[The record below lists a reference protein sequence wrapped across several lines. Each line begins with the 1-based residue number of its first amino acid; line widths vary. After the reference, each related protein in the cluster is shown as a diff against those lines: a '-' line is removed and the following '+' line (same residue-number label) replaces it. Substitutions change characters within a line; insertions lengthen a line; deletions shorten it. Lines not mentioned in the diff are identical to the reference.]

1 MPLSSRKITLA
12 ALFAALLLAAS
23 PAQDLAPDEGH
34 RTGLLRE
41 DEARLRAFV
50 ESHPRVTGVRVN
62 WLGLE
67 RVNDARSA
75 QGRPPLAVGAVDRVG
90 RELVSDRPGE
100 ADVLAA
106 AGPLLAAG
114 DLPVSVDNSLLKFF
128 PPIRSQNPLGSCAS
142 FSSTYYQ
149 LSYMAAFQRDLDIR
163 DAADN
168 TNKYSPKWSYNM
180 LNDGKD
186 EGTYFGENYDLL
198 ERHGAAT
205 WADFPYDTNFKAWCL
220 DTAAWRRA
228 LGVRIDPVQ
237 YLRDVSE
244 DAGLDLL
251 KQLLTNGY
259 IVVFGT
265 YVSSWQL
272 KAAVDDPTTSAD
284 DAAVGDAVGYWVNGV
299 EGSHGMTVVGYN
311 DAIWTDINGN
321 GAIDTGEKGA
331 LRIANSW
338 GSAWRDGGFTWLAY
352 DALRQVPLVPGA
364 PTTPREPAF
373 FNDMVFLLTV
383 RDSYAPLM
391 IGEFTVNHAKRDQ
404 MRLSLGTSATSAT
417 VPSTTWA
424 PTALWAQG
432 GAFAFDGSATAVDGT
447 FVLDFTDILAAGA
460 GARRY
465 HLGMRDGTAGD
476 PATLR
481 AFKIVDLT
489 TDPATEVA
497 SSQAPKTADGGEQ
510 VYAWVDYTYAGPDYN
525 HPPELLYARVS
536 PSSGTPADTY
546 SFSVQFT
553 DEDGDAPA
561 VRNVYVDG
569 TPHATTY
576 SASDGRYRWSTSALA
591 AGEHS
596 FYFHF
601 EDGQGGSARAPLAGA
616 MSGPMVYAFTAASLS
631 PSSAAAGGGAFT
643 LSVLGSGFVAGAVV
657 TWDGSDRTT
666 TFVDAGR
673 LDAAIPA
680 SDLALGGLVTVAVR
694 GAGGGVSNS
703 LTFAVE
709 NPAPSLASI
718 SPTRANGGG
727 GDFTLTVLGTGFVSS
742 SEVRWN
748 GLSRT
753 TTFVGAT
760 ELRAAIPAADIA
772 AGGEFEVVVVNPAP
786 AGGPTAPAVFTVTD
800 FTVEATPVSTTLGAG
815 SSATFTVQLAPRYGS
830 FDAPVSLRAL
840 SLPRG
845 ASASFSP
852 ATLTPGGGGAA
863 ATMTVA
869 TTARGGSGAG
879 TVSRPAAWSP
889 PGGLIPLLALAVL
902 LAFLAFRMASK
913 PGRPRLAARLAAAG
927 LLAVLIVAAAGCGAG
942 GGDGGA
948 DTGTPA
954 GTYEII
960 VEATSGGLA
969 VSDSVTLVVN

>member
-1 MPLSSRKITLA
+1 MPLSPRKI
-12 ALFAALLLAAS
+12 LFAALIGALILAVS

-34 RTGLLRE
+34 RTGLVPE

-50 ESHPRVTGVRVN
+50 ETHPRVTGVRVN

-67 RVNDARSA
+67 RVNDARAARGLS
-75 QGRPPLAVGAVDRVG
+75 PLEALSVDRVG
-90 RELVSDRPGE
+90 RELVSARPGE
-100 ADVLAA
+100 ASIMAA
-106 AGPLLAAG
+106 AASLLAAG
-114 DLPVSVDNSLLKFF
+114 DLPVAVDNSLLKFF

-186 EGTYFGENYDLL
+186 EGTYFSENYDLL

-205 WADFPYDTNFKAWCL
+205 WADFPYDTNFKGWCL

-228 LGVRIDPVQ
+228 LGVRTDPVQ
-237 YLRDVSE
+237 YLRDVSG

-259 IVVFGT
+259 VMVFGT

-272 KAAVDDPTTSAD
+272 KAAVDDPSTAAD
-284 DAAVGDAVGYWVNGV
+284 NDAVGDAVGYWVNGI

-321 GAIDTGEKGA
+321 GGIDAGEKGA

-373 FNDMVFLLTV
+373 FNDMVFLLTI

-404 MRLSLGTSATSAT
+404 MRMSLGTSATSAS

-424 PTALWAQG
+424 PTALWGQG
-432 GAFAFDGSATAVDGT
+432 GAFAFDGSATAVDGA
-447 FVLDFTDILAAGA
+447 FVLDFTDILAEGA

-476 PATLR
+476 PATLK

-497 SSQAPKTADGGEQ
+497 SAQVPKTADGGEQ
-510 VYAWVDYTYAGPDYN
+510 VYAWIDYTYAGPAYN

-546 SFSVQFT
+546 TFSVQFT

-569 TPHATTY
+569 TPHATAY

-596 FYFHF
+596 FYFQF

-616 MSGPMVYAFTAASLS
+616 LSGPMVYAFTAASLS

-643 LSVLGSGFVAGAVV
+643 LSVIGSGFVPGAVV
-657 TWDGSDRTT
+657 TWNGNDRTT

-680 SDLALGGLVTVAVR
+680 SDLVLGGFVTVVVR
-694 GAGGGVSNS
+694 GAGGGVSNALS
-703 LTFAVE
+703 FAVE
-709 NPAPSLASI
+709 NPAPSLGSI

-727 GDFTLTVLGTGFVSS
+727 AEFTLTVLGAGFVSS
-742 SEVRWN
+742 SSVRWN
-748 GLSRT
+748 GQDRT
-753 TTFVGAT
+753 TTYAGPA
-760 ELRAAIPAADIA
+760 ELRASIPAADIA
-772 AGGEFEVVVVNPAP
+772 AGGAVEVTVVNPAP
-786 AGGPTAPAVFTVTD
+786 AGGATDPAAFTVTD
-800 FTVEATPVSTTLGAG
+800 FTVEATPGTTTLTAG
-815 SSATFTVQLAPRYGS
+815 SSGTFMVQLTPQFGS
-830 FDAPVSLRAL
+830 FDAAVSLRAL
-840 SLPRG
+840 GLPRG

-852 ATLTPGGGGAA
+852 ASVTPGSGGAA
-863 ATMTVA
+863 TTMTVA
-869 TTARGGSGAG
+869 TTARKSSGAG
-879 TVSRPAAWSP
+879 TLSRPSGVP
-889 PGGLIPLLALAVL
+889 PAGGLLPPSAVAVFLALLALRAVV
-902 LAFLAFRMASK
+902 R
-913 PGRPRLAARLAAAG
+913 PGRPRFAARRAAAG
-927 LLAVLIVAAAGCGAG
+927 LAAVLIVAAAGCGAG

-954 GTYEII
+954 GTYEIT
-960 VEATSGGLA
+960 VQATSGNLE
-969 VSDSVTLVVN
+969 VRDTVTLVVN